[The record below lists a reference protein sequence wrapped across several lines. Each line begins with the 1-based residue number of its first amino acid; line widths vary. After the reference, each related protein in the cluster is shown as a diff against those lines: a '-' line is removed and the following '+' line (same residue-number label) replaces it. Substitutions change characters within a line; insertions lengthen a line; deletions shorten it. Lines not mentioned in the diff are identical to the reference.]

1 MIHDA
6 KIHRIYMQKYGKTL
20 TYDRI
25 FPIFCNFAS
34 KINILMKYFQVK
46 FMLSPYSTDASD
58 VLSAM
63 AGEAGFESFEE
74 TSDGL
79 LGYVQQ
85 QLYSAEALQEVL
97 ADFPF
102 EGVTITYDVREAEDR
117 DWNEQWEQ
125 EGFEPI
131 VVSMSEE
138 GYSRSEECGVWSEN
152 TIEGIIIHDGRHL
165 PAELSTLLTP
175 HSTLHTPH
183 STLLKIEIDARQ
195 AFGTGTHETTR
206 MICTALISLLTP
218 HSSLIETPSIRVL
231 DCGTG
236 TGILSICALKLGAAE
251 AIGYDIDEWS
261 VDNARHNAVING
273 VDDRFTSLLGDATI
287 LNKVEGTFNLV
298 LANINRNI
306 LLNDIPQFR
315 QKMAPDATL
324 ILSGFYTADA
334 PLLIEKAVTLGLTLR
349 QQKEEND
356 WACLIFS

>member
-1 MIHDA
+1 MIHGA
-6 KIHRIYMQKYGKTL
+6 KIHRICMQKYGKTL

-34 KINILMKYFQVK
+34 KINILMKYFEVK
-46 FMLSPYSTDASD
+46 FTLSPYSTDASD
-58 VLSAM
+58 VLSAL

-85 QLYSAEALQEVL
+85 SLFSEETLQEVL

-102 EGVTITYDVREAEDR
+102 EGVTVTYDIREAEDR
-117 DWNEQWEQ
+117 DWNEAWEQ

-131 VVSMSEE
+131 VIPPSIV
-138 GYSRSEECGVWSEN
+138 
-152 TIEGIIIHDGRHL
+152 IHDGRHL
-165 PAELSTLLTP
+165 PEINSEV
-175 HSTLHTPH
+175 S
-183 STLLKIEIDARQ
+183 IEIDARQ

-206 MICTALISLLTP
+206 MICS
-218 HSSLIETPSIRVL
+218 ETIQYARGARIL

-236 TGILSICALKLGAAE
+236 TGILSICALKLGAQE
-251 AIGYDIDEWS
+251 AVGYDIDEWS

-287 LNKVEGTFNLV
+287 LNKVEGMFDLV

-306 LLNDIPQFR
+306 LLNDLPSFR
-315 QKMAPDATL
+315 QKMAPGARL

-334 PLLIEKAVTLGLTLR
+334 PLLIEKAATLSLTLEK
-349 QQKEEND
+349 QKADND
-356 WACLIFS
+356 WACLIFTPAVTTTA